1 MTFLAAL
8 SSPDFADFEGTLP
21 AALQEPSDW
30 EVQSMK
36 LACGDEGDAW
46 GGKGGSDARVRQV
59 GGEGSSIIIGKIAA
73 SGFKQGITEKVVV
86 KTSLVETGICAT
98 GYDCDPDK

>member
-1 MTFLAAL
+1 MTFLDAL

-59 GGEGSSIIIGKIAA
+59 GGEGSSIIIGKSLRVVLSRA
-73 SGFKQGITEKVVV
+73 SPRR
-86 KTSLVETGICAT
+86 SLSKPV
-98 GYDCDPDK
+98 